1 MIEGESVEFTCTA
14 TGLGT
19 NSFTYQW
26 FFNDLPVA
34 DQDTPT
40 LVVNDVS
47 GDNTGDYVC
56 FVGNP
61 YGGISQSEIARLILG
76 A

>member
-1 MIEGESVEFTCTA
+1 MEGESVEFTCTA

-26 FFNDLPVA
+26 FLNDLPVA

-40 LVVNDVS
+40 LVINDVS
-47 GDNTGDYVC
+47 GDDTGDYVC

-61 YGGISQSEIARLILG
+61 YGGTGQSEIARLILG
-76 A
+76 T